1 MFVDTVKMLSQ
12 NLQEVIFKVGEV
24 LKARI
29 ENVLAYTSFRF
40 YHGIVIKYMTKRRR
54 NSRNVPYD
62 PCLVLK
68 NMARKK

>member
-1 MFVDTVKMLSQ
+1 MFVDTMKMLSQ

-40 YHGIVIKYMTKRRR
+40 YHGIVIKYMTKP
-54 NSRNVPYD
+54 S
-62 PCLVLK
+62 
-68 NMARKK
+68 KK